1 MDHCRRT
8 VHLYYSIIR
17 QGLTEWKQERALEQF
32 CEHTIKLRRAAELAD
47 VTYVE
52 MVSLAVEEGIDIG
65 YSTADLER
73 DLKRI

>member
-1 MDHCRRT
+1 M
-8 VHLYYSIIR
+8 
-17 QGLTEWKQERALEQF
+17 
-32 CEHTIKLRRAAELAD
+32 KLRRAAELAD